1 MPSVQLQRIQSAA
14 GMLRHATRV
23 AVMTG
28 AGISAES
35 GIATFRDAL
44 TGVWQRFRAEDLA
57 TLQAFRRDPPLVW
70 GWYEARRKQVLASSP
85 NRGHYALAKLAP
97 QVHQLTLITQ
107 NVDDL
112 HERAGS
118 TGVLHLHGSLF
129 EPRCVKCEMRFEAAL
144 PAADEH
150 QRGVTTDE
158 RETPPLCPDCGGMI
172 RPGVVWFGESLPQDV
187 WQAAKKAVQ
196 ECNVLLIV
204 GTSGVVQPA
213 AGLAELAF
221 RKRKGII
228 QINPS
233 TTGQDRFATHVLTGA
248 AGTVLPQLL
257 QAAWPEQE

>member
-1 MPSVQLQRIQSAA
+1 MDSIQLQRIQSAA
-14 GMLRHATRV
+14 GMLRHADKV

-44 TGVWQRFRAEDLA
+44 SGIWQRFRAEDLA
-57 TLQAFRRDPPLVW
+57 TLPAFLRDPPLVW

-85 NRGHYALAKLAP
+85 NPGHHALAKLA
-97 QVHQLTLITQ
+97 QKVHQLTLITQ

-118 TGVLHLHGSLF
+118 SGVLHLHGSLF
-129 EPRCVKCEMRFEAAL
+129 EPRCVKCDMLYETPL
-144 PAADEH
+144 PTADEH
-150 QRGVTTDE
+150 HTGVTTDE
-158 RETPPLCPDCGGMI
+158 REAPPLCPDCGGMI
-172 RPGVVWFGESLPQDV
+172 RPGVVWFGESLPQDM

-196 ECNVLLIV
+196 ACDVLLVI

-213 AGLAELAF
+213 AGLVELAF

-228 QINPS
+228 QINQA
-233 TTGQDRFATHVLTGA
+233 TTEQGRFATYVLTGA

-257 QAAWPEQE
+257 QAAWPAQE